1 MADNNDVKVTGSS
14 ANKSDDTLKLFS
26 AYDAVCH
33 AEEQLDSIEKDI
45 ENAIPKK
52 IDICKIQEILMTLDK
67 IQNALIDV
75 QNVMT
80 SSITN
85 ILSSAVKDVM
95 NLANESIKYAQNVVN
110 EAKDKAVE
118 YATDAVENAESKAE
132 SKVNQATQLMV
143 DAKYLKYLAVQII
156 LKKFQILKYR
166 IDLIKNEISIM
177 IAKLTKMVL
186 SGILVGK
193 GSVLDPINKVMSS
206 VMASAAAA
214 VNSVLTI
221 IDAIVTMIN
230 STVILNVNGGCMT
243 FFQTPKSIIKAD
255 MIIANSHQSTTNS
268 IPDPINEMI
277 SEAENKIRTANG
289 AIKKGRIIAMAAAG
303 AASAVGGD
311 FEPGSFGNIPKF
323 DPSIIREAIMMI
335 IQLLTDA
342 EALPRYEKLSIT
354 NIRFLTFLVT
364 GFEPAGK
371 RTFGIPGF
379 P

>member
-1 MADNNDVKVTGSS
+1 
-14 ANKSDDTLKLFS
+14 
-26 AYDAVCH
+26 
-33 AEEQLDSIEKDI
+33 
-45 ENAIPKK
+45 
-52 IDICKIQEILMTLDK
+52 MTLDK

-186 SGILVGK
+186 SGILVG
-193 GSVLDPINKVMSS
+193 KVMSS